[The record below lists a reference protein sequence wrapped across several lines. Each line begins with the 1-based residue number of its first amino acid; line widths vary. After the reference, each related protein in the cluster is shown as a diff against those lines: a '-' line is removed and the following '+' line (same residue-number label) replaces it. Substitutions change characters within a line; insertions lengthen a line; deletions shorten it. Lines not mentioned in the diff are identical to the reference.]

1 MPDGTDNTF
10 VQDMPTFWP
19 AADQHTIGHVSLE
32 VEPPS
37 NRDEVLPMLFRLAAQ
52 SDAMRDLQTA
62 DGGLVSEK
70 GAAALQAEMADEM
83 YRLAD
88 VVDDASAKLIRVRAD
103 ALAGKCSFRDATLR
117 VATEG
122 ETTPLEIIC
131 GPLCTWRP
139 KTRRPFHSFVAA
151 ARHQAATELLEAL
164 DASLQDGLAEV
175 RQAVDAPG
183 LDISCIYR
191 MNIADLIVSAGEAA
205 GHPKHF
211 TYFMPED
218 EGEEGVPLEDQWTLA
233 LRNVLLYRFYLV
245 TEPLAEAL
253 LDGPCRVAD
262 AEFEAALL
270 TAQRGHDLGHNFVLP
285 ETDYSWMARIGVE
298 PFMTLQEVIANN
310 YGFLLAT
317 SEPWLRIA
325 GMSRMDVC
333 ATHIAELLGYMR
345 RGPWHYGDAGSAYFE
360 LSYLAAHG
368 FVEIAPGGEV
378 RWSEEGMLRG
388 MAELGMTVTRA
399 IVGAKDQH
407 GAGAL
412 MERYGWPTATPALQ
426 TLAALRWKLAGVPT
440 SVAFHRT
447 APVHGEGPIYA
458 GSESRASFATTIP
471 FRPMKPA
478 AGAPV
483 PADVPLPVATGNGL
497 GALADARQPSV

>member
-1 MPDGTDNTF
+1 MPDSADNTF
-10 VQDMPTFWP
+10 VHDLPTFWP
-19 AADQHTIGHVSLE
+19 TSDQHSIGHVALE

-37 NRDEVLPMLFRLAAQ
+37 NRDEAMPLLFRLAAQ
-52 SDAMRDLQTA
+52 SDAMRSLQSA
-62 DGGLVSEK
+62 DGNIVSEK
-70 GAAALQAEMADEM
+70 AAATLMAEMADDM
-83 YRLAD
+83 YKLAD
-88 VVDDASAKLIRVRAD
+88 LVDDSSARLIRVRAD

-117 VATEG
+117 VATDG

-151 ARHQAATELLEAL
+151 ARHPAATALIDAL
-164 DASLQDGLAEV
+164 DDSLQAGLAEV
-175 RQAVDAPG
+175 REKLDAPA

-218 EGEEGVPLEDQWTLA
+218 EGEEGVPLEDQWTLT
-233 LRNVLLYRFYLV
+233 LRNVILYRFHLI

-253 LDGPCRVAD
+253 LDGPHRVAD
-262 AEFEAALL
+262 LGFEAALL
-270 TAQRGHDLGHNFVLP
+270 TAQRGHDLGHNLVLP
-285 ETDYSWMARIGVE
+285 ETDYGWMARLGVE

-310 YGFLLAT
+310 YGFHLAT

-325 GMSRMDVC
+325 GMTRMDVC

-345 RGPWHYGDAGSAYFE
+345 RGPWFYGDAGSAYFE
-360 LSYLAAHG
+360 LSYLAANG
-368 FVEIAPGGEV
+368 FLEVGPGGEV
-378 RWSEEGMLRG
+378 RWSEEGMMRG
-388 MAELGMTVTRA
+388 MAELGMTVTRS

-412 MERYGWPTATPALQ
+412 IERYGWPTATPALQ
-426 TLAALRWKLAGVPT
+426 TLATLRWKLANVPT
-440 SVAFHRT
+440 SVAFHRS
-447 APVHGEGPIYA
+447 APAHGEAPIVA
-458 GSESRASFATTIP
+458 GSESRASFATAIP
-471 FRPMKPA
+471 FRSIKPA
-478 AGAPV
+478 AGSPV
-483 PADVPLPVATGNGL
+483 HTEAPLPVASGNGS
-497 GALADARQPSV
+497 GALADAREPAV